1 MVTMAW
7 PVVDGQQQAP
17 CPRTGNHGAPL
28 EKTLDREA
36 MATHRADGAGPPWGW
51 PSPSQAGQPAT
62 VHRGQQNDRGQAMD
76 RSPSFDGPG
85 PNPLIA

>member
-7 PVVDGQQQAP
+7 PVVDGQVQAP

-36 MATHRADGAGPPWGW
+36 KATQSPDGAGPLGAGLALAKPASRAGFIAASRTIAARPWITAN
-51 PSPSQAGQPAT
+51 PSIAQ
-62 VHRGQQNDRGQAMD
+62 
-76 RSPSFDGPG
+76 GP
-85 PNPLIA
+85 IS

>member
-28 EKTLDREA
+28 EKTLDREPWQPIA
-36 MATHRADGAGPPWGW
+36 LMVLARLGAGLALAKPASRPRFIAASRTIAASPWIAAH
-51 PSPSQAGQPAT
+51 PSMAQ
-62 VHRGQQNDRGQAMD
+62 
-76 RSPSFDGPG
+76 GPI
-85 PNPLIA
+85 P